1 MSRRKMADLFNDRI
15 RKEGVDLSGDNEC
28 YFKED

>member
-1 MSRRKMADLFNDRI
+1 MPDLFDEDCI
-15 RKEGVDLSGDNEC
+15 RKEEGVDLSGDNEC